1 MRWQKHAFAAI
12 TLATRK
18 KQSTLSVGT
27 LRRLLSAAAL
37 MTLCFSFAEMALAQ
51 TAAPAY
57 SKEAM
62 EQALGTKHHYD
73 LYGIHF
79 DFDKAVIQPDSNA
92 LLDDIATAL
101 KHFPKWRLRITGHTD
116 STGDAAY
123 NEELSMNRAN
133 AIKQALVERGIDAAR
148 LETSGTGEKQPIASN
163 DTPEGQALNRRV
175 ELVRLDVKP
184 NILFIMGDD
193 IGWFNIGAYH
203 RGIMSGK
210 TPNLDKLAAQGM
222 LFTDYYAEASCT
234 AGRANF
240 ITGEIPLRTGLTT
253 VGQAGADVG
262 LPAQACTLA
271 TALKAQGY
279 ATGQFGKNHL
289 GDLNKY
295 LPTVHGFDEFFGYL
309 YHLDAMSDPYWFDY
323 PQDWIDKTGPRNL
336 VHCWATDVD
345 DPTEMARW
353 GKVGKQ
359 KIVDEGPLAPFP
371 NMEGRQN
378 WQEGRKAKYDMETFD
393 EVLVENTKSFM
404 DKAKQDGK
412 PFFIWHNTTRMHVFT
427 YISPKYQALMNYQ
440 SNYGLEEAGMAQLDE
455 SVGAIL
461 KHLEDIGEAENTIVI
476 FSTDN
481 GAEVFTWPDGGM
493 TPFKATK
500 GTVFEGG
507 FRVPCIVRWPGHVK
521 PGTVENGLFSG
532 LDWFPTLMDA
542 AGNPEIID
550 QLLKGV
556 KLGDREYK
564 NHLDGYDQIDLING
578 QGPSKRHELWYF
590 GGPKLGALRLDDFKY
605 QFYQQPL
612 GWPGP
617 KVVTDMPLIYNIRQ
631 DPFERTPSINGE
643 TLNNLGGGYM
653 NDFYAREFWRFV
665 LVQKTVADLA
675 KTAIDYPPMQD
686 PASFN
691 LEAVKKQIDEMI
703 KAHQGE

>member
-1 MRWQKHAFAAI
+1 MKYKPKVF
-12 TLATRK
+12 
-18 KQSTLSVGT
+18 SYGLSV
-27 LRRLLSAAAL
+27 L
-37 MTLCFSFAEMALAQ
+37 
-51 TAAPAY
+51 
-57 SKEAM
+57 
-62 EQALGTKHHYD
+62 
-73 LYGIHF
+73 
-79 DFDKAVIQPDSNA
+79 
-92 LLDDIATAL
+92 IATAAL
-101 KHFPKWRLRITGHTD
+101 INLGKPL
-116 STGDAAY
+116 
-123 NEELSMNRAN
+123 
-133 AIKQALVERGIDAAR
+133 QAQD
-148 LETSGTGEKQPIASN
+148 K
-163 DTPEGQALNRRV
+163 
-175 ELVRLDVKP
+175 KP
-184 NILFIMGDD
+184 NIVFIMGDD
-193 IGWFNIGAYH
+193 IGWFNVGAYH

-222 LFTDYYAEASCT
+222 MFTDYYAEASCT

-262 LPAQACTLA
+262 LPAEACTIA

-323 PQDWIDKTGPRNL
+323 PQEWIDKTGPRNL

-371 NMEGRQN
+371 NMAGRQN
-378 WQEGRKAKYDMETFD
+378 WQAGREAKYDMETFD
-393 EVLVENTKSFM
+393 DVLVQNTNSFM
-404 DKAKQDGK
+404 DKAKKDGK
-412 PFFIWHNTTRMHVFT
+412 PFFIWHNTTRMHVFS

-440 SNYGLEEAGMAQLDE
+440 SNYGLEEAGMAQLDD

-461 KHLEDIGEAENTIVI
+461 KHLEDIGEAENTIVV
-476 FSTDN
+476 FTTDN

-500 GTVFEGG
+500 GTIFEGG

-521 PGTVENGLFSG
+521 PGTVENGIFSG
-532 LDWFPTLMDA
+532 LDWFPTLVAA
-542 AGNPEIID
+542 AGNPAITD

-564 NHLDGYDQIDLING
+564 NHLDGYNQMELING
-578 QGPSKRHELWYF
+578 EGPSKRHELWYF
-590 GGPKLGALRLDDFKY
+590 GGPKLGALRLDDFKF
-605 QFYQQPL
+605 QFYDQPL

-617 KVVTDMPLIYNIRQ
+617 KVETDMPLIYNIRQ
-631 DPFERTPSINGE
+631 DPFERTPSIKGE

-665 LVQKTVADLA
+665 LVQKTVAELA
-675 KTAIDYPPMQD
+675 KTAIEYPPMQD

-691 LEAVKKQIDEMI
+691 LDEVKKQVDALI
-703 KAHQGE
+703 KAHEGE